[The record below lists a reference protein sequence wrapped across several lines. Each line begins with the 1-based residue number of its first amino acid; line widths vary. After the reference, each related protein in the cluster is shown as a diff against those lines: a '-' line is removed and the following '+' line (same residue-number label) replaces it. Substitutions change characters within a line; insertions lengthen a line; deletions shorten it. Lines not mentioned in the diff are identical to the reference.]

1 MIPPQPVHCGEWSSR
16 WRAVQQALK
25 FFLPGKSVTY
35 SSQNLLSFLTAC
47 WVPSLHSQSIAF
59 FAYSWIKLLRN
70 AEPQTRLKPRNKVR
84 SRFRTHQSVT
94 QRLSM
99 SGMNERMTI
108 FIKAGQ
114 LATNNKG
121 KSWPKS
127 QIPGSWQTQG
137 KKRNSAWSRNCSWHY
152 MLTWKSHA

>member
-1 MIPPQPVHCGEWSSR
+1 MIPPQPVHCGEQSSH
-16 WRAVQQALK
+16 WGAVQQALK

-47 WVPSLHSQSIAF
+47 WVPSLQSQSIAF

-84 SRFRTHQSVT
+84 SRFRTHQSTT

-99 SGMNERMTI
+99 SGMNERMTT
-108 FIKAGQ
+108 FFKAEG
-114 LATNNKG
+114 LATNNNS
-121 KSWPKS
+121 KSWSKS

-137 KKRNSAWSRNCSWHY
+137 EKRNSVWSRNHSWHY
-152 MLTWKSHA
+152 MLT